1 MSVLSLLQSSE
12 DREGGYLGLEILE
25 WADSSELEDLR
36 EFAESI
42 KPFTIAMFNDC
53 GESVWVEQGK
63 KIDGSSSSG
72 RSST

>member
-12 DREGGYLGLEILE
+12 DWEGGYLGLEIVE

-42 KPFTIAMFNDC
+42 KPSMIAMFNDC

-63 KIDGSSSSG
+63 KRDDGSSSG
-72 RSST
+72 RSPT